1 MQRITRLIATFFFI
15 GYFPYIP
22 GTIASLAGLGL
33 FLLFKNNAALY
44 ILTVLLVILGFYF
57 SDKAERDLKIKDAQV
72 IVIDEAVG
80 MLLSLIML
88 PQARVTGWVLFFVFL
103 AFRIFDWTKPY
114 PIRKLQEL
122 KGGLGIMSD
131 DILAAVYTV
140 IVFQVFFK
148 FVS

>member
-103 AFRIFDWTKPY
+103 VFRI
-114 PIRKLQEL
+114 L
-122 KGGLGIMSD
+122 
-131 DILAAVYTV
+131 
-140 IVFQVFFK
+140 
-148 FVS
+148 